1 MNNML
6 MKMMLGQLQVRNP
19 QMASQINQA
28 MQNGVNPKNLMKQML
43 GKSNNEQIQQVM
55 TQAKQFGCPDEVL
68 NQLQNLK

>member
-6 MKMMLGQLQVRNP
+6 MKMMRGQLQARNP
-19 QMASQINQA
+19 QMASKINHA
-28 MQNGVNPKNLMKQML
+28 MQNGTNPKNLMKQML
-43 GKSNNEQIQQVM
+43 GNSNNEQIQQVI

>member
-1 MNNML
+1 

-28 MQNGVNPKNLMKQML
+28 MQNGTNPKNLMKQML
-43 GKSNNEQIQQVM
+43 GNSNNEQIQQVI

>member
-6 MKMMLGQLQVRNP
+6 MKMMLGQLQARNP
-19 QMASQINQA
+19 QMANQINQA
-28 MQNGVNPKNLMKQML
+28 MQNGTNPKNLMKQML
-43 GKSNNEQIQQVM
+43 GNSNNEQIQQVI

>member
-1 MNNML
+1 
-6 MKMMLGQLQVRNP
+6 
-19 QMASQINQA
+19 